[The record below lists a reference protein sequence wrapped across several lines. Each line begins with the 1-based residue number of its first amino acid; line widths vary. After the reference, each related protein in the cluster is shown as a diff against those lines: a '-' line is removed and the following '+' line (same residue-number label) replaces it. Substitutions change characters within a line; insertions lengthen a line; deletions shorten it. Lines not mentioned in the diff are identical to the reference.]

1 MDQFTSG
8 DGRNPMCNQLERV
21 SPIHKNVLSVRNSRD
36 FSDSRRVFPTNTDLY
51 ELVHSQGK
59 VLNSQYK
66 GNLLPNSQY
75 KGKLILNSQ
84 YSGMVGGYSLP

>member
-1 MDQFTSG
+1 MG
-8 DGRNPMCNQLERV
+8 LN
-21 SPIHKNVLSVRNSRD
+21 
-36 FSDSRRVFPTNTDLY
+36 
-51 ELVHSQGK
+51 SQGK

-66 GNLLPNSQY
+66 GNLLLNSQY